1 MTGFLL
7 CSRKDL
13 EAGIDG
19 ERNLFD
25 LPAGFGM
32 AREAAG
38 DRAVFHGPFASIVR
52 FFHHKEINPSLA
64 PIRSRGPGGKL
75 QHRNPIPS
83 GTPLTPAEVRR
94 RFNIVVDQ
102 PVRFAYAEE
111 LVELRQQEAFW
122 RAVLSRADGG
132 LEYYA
137 ALGLAELRV
146 SIEDPVNLL
155 SNLVSLPPK
164 VGTKLVKWVGRGGRM
179 AVGAA
184 EGLITSIAIESIVQ
198 AQAHS
203 EGADLDL
210 GDSLMALVGGVLISG
225 GFGLTK
231 GKLAQE
237 QIWLSDGYAEAMR
250 KGVILENE
258 LLLDLLEAIDE
269 VRGKPTAWPGVR
281 THRRGSGR

>member
-7 CSRKDL
+7 CSGKDL
-13 EAGIDG
+13 ETGIDG
-19 ERNLFD
+19 ERSLFD
-25 LPAGFGM
+25 LPAGFGLVYK
-32 AREAAG
+32 AAG
-38 DRAVFHGPFASIVR
+38 DRAIFHGPFASIVR
-52 FFHHKEINPSLA
+52 FFHHREINPSQA
-64 PIRSRGPGGKL
+64 PIRSRGPRGKL

-83 GTPLTPAEVRR
+83 GTPLTPTEVRR
-94 RFNIVVDQ
+94 RFNIVVDE
-102 PVRFAYAEE
+102 PVRLAYAEE

-146 SIEDPVNLL
+146 SIEDPINLL
-155 SNLVSLPPK
+155 SNLASLPPK
-164 VGTKLVKWVGRGGRM
+164 VAIKLTRWAGRGGRI

-184 EGLITSIAIESIVQ
+184 EGLITGIAIESIVQ
-198 AQAHS
+198 AQAYS

-231 GKLAQE
+231 GKLTQE

-250 KGVILENE
+250 KGVILENQ
-258 LLLDLLEAIDE
+258 LLLDLLQAIDE
-269 VRGKPTAWPGVR
+269 VRGKPTVSPGVR